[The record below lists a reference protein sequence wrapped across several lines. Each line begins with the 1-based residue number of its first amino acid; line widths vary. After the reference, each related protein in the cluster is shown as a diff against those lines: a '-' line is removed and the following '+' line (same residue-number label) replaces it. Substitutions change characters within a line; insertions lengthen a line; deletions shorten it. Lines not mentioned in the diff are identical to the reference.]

1 MLNLLHPLR
10 TSLRLLWS
18 VVFAAGTLL
27 LGGTTSALSQSPVPK
42 PAPDVLVFTN
52 GDQLTGKL
60 VNAISGT
67 ITFHSDMAGDISV
80 SLDKVKELRSAGSF
94 ALLQKDQKVVGALV
108 RPGAVKVADGKL
120 SVTSGE
126 QVIQTIPVADLGYL
140 IDEPTFRRETNPHP
154 SIWYGWNGAVSA
166 GATVVRATQNAT
178 TFNAAVALVRMFPTV
193 SYLPPRNRTLVDLS
207 ETYGTQRSPG
217 AIPNPLGLPDQIVKT
232 SIFHADAEQDEYL
245 SKRFYYLG
253 EVAFDHNFSLGLDL
267 DQIYG
272 GGVGYTVISDA
283 KQQLDVKAD
292 VHYEKQAFFQSASNQ
307 NLIGSTFG
315 ETYHRNLP
323 RKILFT
329 EAGNFIYSWNNSD
342 EYAANLSAGFAFP
355 IWKRFAANIT
365 GTDNYVNNT
374 PAFYKKNSF
383 QFVTGISYT
392 LK

>member
-1 MLNLLHPLR
+1 MMIRFLPVAFLLFG
-10 TSLRLLWS
+10 SS
-18 VVFAAGTLL
+18 FMASGQDAA
-27 LGGTTSALSQSPVPK
+27 AK
-42 PAPDVLVFTN
+42 PAPDVLIFTN

-60 VNAISGT
+60 VQAIAGT
-67 ITFHSDMAGDISV
+67 VTFHSDMAGDISV
-80 SLDKVKELRSAGSF
+80 SLDKIKELRSSGSF

-108 RPGAVKVADGKL
+108 RSGSVQIGEGKL
-120 SVTSGE
+120 SVRSGE
-126 QVIQTIPVADLGYL
+126 QVIQTIPVGDLGYL
-140 IDEPTFRRETNPHP
+140 IDEPTFRRETNPRP

-178 TFNAAVALVRMFPTV
+178 TFNTAVALIRMFPTV
-193 SYLPPRNRTLVDLS
+193 SYLPPRNRTLVDLT
-207 ETYGTQRSPG
+207 ETYGNQRSPG
-217 AIPNPLGLPDQIVKT
+217 AIPNPLGLPDQLVKT

-253 EVAFDHNFSLGLDL
+253 QVAFDHNFSLGLDL

-272 GGVGYTVISDA
+272 AGVGYTVISDP
-283 KQQLDVKAD
+283 KQQFDVKLD
-292 VHYEKQAFFQSASNQ
+292 VHYERQAFFQSASNR
-307 NLIGSTFG
+307 NLVGSTFA
-315 ETYHRNLP
+315 ETYHRTLP

-329 EAGNFIYSWNNSD
+329 EAGNFIYSWNDSNA
-342 EYAANLSAGFAFP
+342 YAGNLSAGFAFP

-374 PAFYKKNSF
+374 PAFYKKSSF

>member
-1 MLNLLHPLR
+1 MLTTFFPF
-10 TSLRLLWS
+10 RLA
-18 VVFAAGTLL
+18 VRFAPAALV
-27 LGGTTSALSQSPVPK
+27 LGLSWLAVGQDAAPK
-42 PAPDVLVFTN
+42 PAPDVLIFNN
-52 GDQLTGKL
+52 GDQLSGKL
-60 VNAISGT
+60 VQAIGGT

-80 SLDKVKELRSAGSF
+80 SMDKVKELRSTGSF

-108 RPGAVKVADGKL
+108 RPGSVHVEDGKL

-126 QVIQTIPVADLGYL
+126 QVIQTVPIADLGYL

-166 GATVVRATQNAT
+166 GATIVRSTQNAT
-178 TFNAAVALVRMFPTV
+178 TFNTSVALIRQFPTV
-193 SYLPPRNRTLVDLS
+193 SYLPPRNRTTVDLS
-207 ETYGTQRSPG
+207 ETYGNQRSPG
-217 AIPNPLGLPDQIVKT
+217 AIPNPLGLPDQLVKT

-272 GGVGYTVISDA
+272 AGVGYTVISDSR
-283 KQQLDVKAD
+283 QQLDAKAD

-342 EYAANLSAGFAFP
+342 AYAANLSAGFAFP
-355 IWKRFAANIT
+355 IWRRFAANIT